1 MRTTSHSYNLHNLQN
16 EPFQFLVIDEATQL
30 KEAESTIPLKLPGIM
45 HVVLVG
51 DECQLSAMVTSVV
64 SLCFVSI
71 LILLLPGYAV
81 FNNGPVVFGQMSA
94 KWEFGRSL
102 FGRLSLLGHLKKLL
116 TNQYRMHPSISLF
129 LNHEFYYN
137 QIMDAEY
144 VKSESYE
151 KSYLEGEMFGS
162 YSFIDVADG
171 REEKDDD
178 RRSRTNMVEVAVVVT
193 IVKMLHQGVF
203 VDIILHLHP
212 YHMFL
217 LYIIYIIC

>member
-51 DECQLSAMVTSVV
+51 DECQLSAMVTSV
-64 SLCFVSI
+64 
-71 LILLLPGYAV
+71 
-81 FNNGPVVFGQMSA
+81 MSA

-193 IVKMLHQGVF
+193 IVKMLHQGNGRNPK
-203 VDIILHLHP
+203 IS
-212 YHMFL
+212 L
-217 LYIIYIIC
+217 LLVWYLSMRPKFFTFGKR